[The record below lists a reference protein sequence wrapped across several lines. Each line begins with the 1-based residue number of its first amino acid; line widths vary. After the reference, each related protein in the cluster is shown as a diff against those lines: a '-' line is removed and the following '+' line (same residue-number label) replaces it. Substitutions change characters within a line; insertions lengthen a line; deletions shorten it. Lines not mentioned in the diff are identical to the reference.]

1 MRLTKKERQ
10 IMDNMAEAVARN
22 PELKPVVVFLTW
34 LSEKLDE
41 RLTELETRQ
50 ANIWKKLL
58 EVGVDQPKK
67 G

>member
-22 PELKPVVVFLTW
+22 SELKPVVAFLTW
-34 LSEKLDE
+34 LSEKLNE

-58 EVGVDQPKK
+58 EAGIEKD
-67 G
+67 